1 MEDLTFQDERI
12 GAAADDLAAWGSM
25 GMSSPTFMA
34 PLSLK
39 TKLLIL
45 LVAGAFATAA
55 ALALRQRLVDQQ
67 RQEILGGCRA
77 IRNEVLAIK
86 QKEFDPGVAELRQL
100 RLNEAQAR
108 LLRQAD
114 ANAYSKF
121 AQKYEAK
128 VVSVAEALDRLNAS
142 LGKLEQKNCFEMK
155 P

>member
-1 MEDLTFQDERI
+1 M
-12 GAAADDLAAWGSM
+12 GASK
-25 GMSSPTFMA
+25 PTFMA

-39 TKLLIL
+39 SKLIIL
-45 LVAGAFATAA
+45 LVAAALAA
-55 ALALRQRLVDQQ
+55 AGAMALRQRLLDQQ
-67 RQEILGGCRA
+67 HQETLGSCRA
-77 IRNEVLAIK
+77 IRNQVLAVK

-121 AQKYEAK
+121 AQQYEAK
-128 VVSVAEALDRLNAS
+128 VVSVAEALDRLNTL
-142 LGKLEQKNCFEMK
+142 LGKLQQQNCLDLQ

>member
-1 MEDLTFQDERI
+1 
-12 GAAADDLAAWGSM
+12 M
-25 GMSSPTFMA
+25 GVSSPNFMA

-45 LVAGAFATAA
+45 LGAGVLVAAGAMV
-55 ALALRQRLVDQQ
+55 LRQRLLDQQ
-67 RQEILGGCRA
+67 HQDSLGGCRA
-77 IRNEVLAIK
+77 LRNQVLAIK

-121 AQKYEAK
+121 AQQYETK
-128 VVSVAEALDRLNAS
+128 VVAVADALDRLNML
-142 LGKLEQKNCFEMK
+142 LGKLQQQKCLELQ

>member
-1 MEDLTFQDERI
+1 
-12 GAAADDLAAWGSM
+12 
-25 GMSSPTFMA
+25 MA

-45 LVAGAFATAA
+45 LVAGALATAG
-55 ALALRQRLVDQQ
+55 ALTWRQSLVDQQ
-67 RQEILGGCRA
+67 RQETLGGCRA
-77 IRNEVLAIK
+77 LRNEVLTVK

-114 ANAYSKF
+114 VNAYSKF
-121 AQKYEAK
+121 GQQYEAK
-128 VVSVAEALDRLNAS
+128 VVSVAEALDRLNAL
-142 LGKLEQKNCFEMK
+142 LGKLQQKNCFEMK

>member
-1 MEDLTFQDERI
+1 
-12 GAAADDLAAWGSM
+12 
-25 GMSSPTFMA
+25 MA

-45 LVAGAFATAA
+45 LVAGALATAG
-55 ALALRQRLVDQQ
+55 ALTWRQSLVDQQ
-67 RQEILGGCRA
+67 RQETLGGCRA
-77 IRNEVLAIK
+77 LRNEVLTVK

-114 ANAYSKF
+114 VNAYSKF
-121 AQKYEAK
+121 AQQYEAK
-128 VVSVAEALDRLNAS
+128 VVSVAEALDRLNAL

>member
-1 MEDLTFQDERI
+1 
-12 GAAADDLAAWGSM
+12 
-25 GMSSPTFMA
+25 MA

-45 LVAGAFATAA
+45 LVAGALATAG
-55 ALALRQRLVDQQ
+55 ALTWRQSLVDQQ
-67 RQEILGGCRA
+67 RQETLGGCRA
-77 IRNEVLAIK
+77 LRNEVLTVK

-114 ANAYSKF
+114 VNAYSKF
-121 AQKYEAK
+121 TQQYEAK
-128 VVSVAEALDRLNAS
+128 VVSVAEALDRLNAL
-142 LGKLEQKNCFEMK
+142 LGKLQQKNCFEMK

>member
-1 MEDLTFQDERI
+1 
-12 GAAADDLAAWGSM
+12 
-25 GMSSPTFMA
+25 MA

-45 LVAGAFATAA
+45 LVAGALATAG
-55 ALALRQRLVDQQ
+55 ALTWRQSLVDQQ
-67 RQEILGGCRA
+67 RQETLGGCRA
-77 IRNEVLAIK
+77 LRNEVLTVK

-114 ANAYSKF
+114 VNAYSKF
-121 AQKYEAK
+121 AQQYEAK
-128 VVSVAEALDRLNAS
+128 VVSVAEALDRLNAL
-142 LGKLEQKNCFEMK
+142 LGKLQQKNCFEMK

>member
-1 MEDLTFQDERI
+1 
-12 GAAADDLAAWGSM
+12 
-25 GMSSPTFMA
+25 MA

-39 TKLLIL
+39 SKLLIL
-45 LVAGAFATAA
+45 LVAGALAA
-55 ALALRQRLVDQQ
+55 AGAMAMRQRLLDQQ
-67 RQEILGGCRA
+67 RQETLGGCRA
-77 IRNEVLAIK
+77 IRNQVLTIK

-121 AQKYEAK
+121 AQQYEAK
-128 VVSVAEALDRLNAS
+128 VVSVAEALDRLNTL
-142 LGKLEQKNCFEMK
+142 LGKLQQQNCFELQ

>member
-1 MEDLTFQDERI
+1 MET
-12 GAAADDLAAWGSM
+12 
-25 GMSSPTFMA
+25 SSPTFMA

-45 LVAGAFATAA
+45 LVAGALATAG
-55 ALALRQRLVDQQ
+55 ALTWRQSLVDQQ
-67 RQEILGGCRA
+67 RQETLGGCRA
-77 IRNEVLAIK
+77 LRNEVLTIK

-114 ANAYSKF
+114 VNAYIKF
-121 AQKYEAK
+121 AQQYETK
-128 VVSVAEALDRLNAS
+128 LVSVAEALDRLNAL
-142 LGKLEQKNCFEMK
+142 LGKLQQKNCFEMK

>member
-1 MEDLTFQDERI
+1 MET
-12 GAAADDLAAWGSM
+12 
-25 GMSSPTFMA
+25 SSPTFMA

-45 LVAGAFATAA
+45 LVAGALATAG
-55 ALALRQRLVDQQ
+55 ALTWRQSLVDQQ
-67 RQEILGGCRA
+67 RQETLGGCRA
-77 IRNEVLAIK
+77 LRNEVLTVK

-100 RLNEAQAR
+100 RLNEAQTR

-114 ANAYSKF
+114 VNAYSKF
-121 AQKYEAK
+121 AQQYEAK

>member
-1 MEDLTFQDERI
+1 
-12 GAAADDLAAWGSM
+12 M
-25 GMSSPTFMA
+25 GKSSPPFMA

-39 TKLLIL
+39 SKLLIL
-45 LVAGAFATAA
+45 LVMGALAAAGAI
-55 ALALRQRLVDQQ
+55 ALRQRLLDQQ
-67 RQEILGGCRA
+67 HQETLGGCRA
-77 IRNEVLAIK
+77 LRNQVLAIK

-121 AQKYEAK
+121 AQQYEAK
-128 VVSVAEALDRLNAS
+128 VVSVAEALDRLNTL
-142 LGKLEQKNCFEMK
+142 LGKLQQQNCFELQ

>member
-1 MEDLTFQDERI
+1 MET
-12 GAAADDLAAWGSM
+12 
-25 GMSSPTFMA
+25 SSPTFMA

-45 LVAGAFATAA
+45 LVAGALATAG
-55 ALALRQRLVDQQ
+55 ALTWRQSLVDQQ
-67 RQEILGGCRA
+67 RQETLVGCRA
-77 IRNEVLAIK
+77 LRNEVLTVK

-114 ANAYSKF
+114 VNAYSKF
-121 AQKYEAK
+121 AQQYEAK
-128 VVSVAEALDRLNAS
+128 VVSVAEALDRLNAL

>member
-1 MEDLTFQDERI
+1 MGDLTFQDDRI
-12 GAAADDLAAWGSM
+12 GAAAADLAAWGSM
-25 GMSSPTFMA
+25 ETSRPTFMA

-77 IRNEVLAIK
+77 IRNEVMAIK

-121 AQKYEAK
+121 AQQYEAK
-128 VVSVAEALDRLNAS
+128 VVSVAEALDRLNAL
-142 LGKLEQKNCFEMK
+142 LGKLEQKNCFELK

>member
-1 MEDLTFQDERI
+1 
-12 GAAADDLAAWGSM
+12 
-25 GMSSPTFMA
+25 MA

-45 LVAGAFATAA
+45 LVAGALAA
-55 ALALRQRLVDQQ
+55 AGAMALRQRLLEQQ
-67 RQEILGGCRA
+67 RQDSLGGCRA
-77 IRNEVLAIK
+77 MLNQVLAIK

-121 AQKYEAK
+121 AQQYETK
-128 VVSVAEALDRLNAS
+128 VVTVAEALDRLNTL
-142 LGKLEQKNCFEMK
+142 LGKLQQQKCLELQ

>member
-1 MEDLTFQDERI
+1 
-12 GAAADDLAAWGSM
+12 
-25 GMSSPTFMA
+25 MA

-45 LVAGAFATAA
+45 LVAGALATAG
-55 ALALRQRLVDQQ
+55 ALTWRQSLVDQQ
-67 RQEILGGCRA
+67 RQETLGGCRA
-77 IRNEVLAIK
+77 LRNEVLTVK

-114 ANAYSKF
+114 VNAYSKF
-121 AQKYEAK
+121 AQQYEAK
-128 VVSVAEALDRLNAS
+128 VVSVAEALDRINGL
-142 LGKLEQKNCFEMK
+142 LGKLQQKNCFEMK

>member
-1 MEDLTFQDERI
+1 
-12 GAAADDLAAWGSM
+12 
-25 GMSSPTFMA
+25 MA

-45 LVAGAFATAA
+45 LVAGALATAG
-55 ALALRQRLVDQQ
+55 ALTWRQSLVDQQ
-67 RQEILGGCRA
+67 RQETLGGCRA
-77 IRNEVLAIK
+77 LRNEVLTIK

-114 ANAYSKF
+114 VNAYSKF
-121 AQKYEAK
+121 AQQYEAK
-128 VVSVAEALDRLNAS
+128 VVSVAEALDRLNAL
-142 LGKLEQKNCFEMK
+142 LGKLQQKNCFEMK

>member
-1 MEDLTFQDERI
+1 
-12 GAAADDLAAWGSM
+12 M
-25 GMSSPTFMA
+25 GVSSPAFMA

-45 LVAGAFATAA
+45 LVAGGLAA
-55 ALALRQRLVDQQ
+55 AGAMLLRQRLLDQQ
-67 RQEILGGCRA
+67 HQDSLGSCRA
-77 IRNEVLAIK
+77 LRNQVLAVK

-121 AQKYEAK
+121 AQQYEAK
-128 VVSVAEALDRLNAS
+128 VVSVADALDQINTL
-142 LGKLEQKNCFEMK
+142 LGKLQQQGCLELQ

>member
-1 MEDLTFQDERI
+1 MET
-12 GAAADDLAAWGSM
+12 
-25 GMSSPTFMA
+25 SSPTFMA

-45 LVAGAFATAA
+45 LVAGALATAG
-55 ALALRQRLVDQQ
+55 ALTWRQSLVDQQ
-67 RQEILGGCRA
+67 RQETLGGCRA
-77 IRNEVLAIK
+77 LRNEVLTVK

-114 ANAYSKF
+114 VNAYSKF
-121 AQKYEAK
+121 AQQYEAK
-128 VVSVAEALDRLNAS
+128 VVSVAEALDRINGL
-142 LGKLEQKNCFEMK
+142 LGKLQQKNCFEMK

>member
-1 MEDLTFQDERI
+1 
-12 GAAADDLAAWGSM
+12 M
-25 GMSSPTFMA
+25 GMTSPTFMA

-45 LVAGAFATAA
+45 LVAGALAA
-55 ALALRQRLVDQQ
+55 AGAMALRQRLLDQQ
-67 RQEILGGCRA
+67 RQDSLGGCRA
-77 IRNEVLAIK
+77 IRNQVLAIK

-121 AQKYEAK
+121 AQQYETK
-128 VVSVAEALDRLNAS
+128 VVTVAEALDRLNTL
-142 LGKLEQKNCFEMK
+142 LGKLQQQKCLELQ

>member
-1 MEDLTFQDERI
+1 ME
-12 GAAADDLAAWGSM
+12 S
-25 GMSSPTFMA
+25 SSPTFMA

-45 LVAGAFATAA
+45 LVAGALATAG
-55 ALALRQRLVDQQ
+55 ALTWRQSLVDQQ
-67 RQEILGGCRA
+67 RQETLGGCRA
-77 IRNEVLAIK
+77 LRNEVLTVK

-114 ANAYSKF
+114 VNAYSKF
-121 AQKYEAK
+121 AQQYEAK
-128 VVSVAEALDRLNAS
+128 VVSVAEALDRLNAL
-142 LGKLEQKNCFEMK
+142 LGKLQQKNCFEMK

>member
-1 MEDLTFQDERI
+1 ME
-12 GAAADDLAAWGSM
+12 A
-25 GMSSPTFMA
+25 SSPTFMA

-45 LVAGAFATAA
+45 LVAGALATAG
-55 ALALRQRLVDQQ
+55 ALTWRQSLVDQQ
-67 RQEILGGCRA
+67 RQETLGGCRA
-77 IRNEVLAIK
+77 LRNEVLTVK

-114 ANAYSKF
+114 VNAYSKF
-121 AQKYEAK
+121 AQQYEAK
-128 VVSVAEALDRLNAS
+128 VVSVAEALDRLNAL
-142 LGKLEQKNCFEMK
+142 LGKLQQKNCFEMK

>member
-1 MEDLTFQDERI
+1 MGWL
-12 GAAADDLAAWGSM
+12 GSM
-25 GMSSPTFMA
+25 GQHGNVSPTFMA

-86 QKEFDPGVAELRQL
+86 QKEFDPGLAELRQL

>member
-1 MEDLTFQDERI
+1 
-12 GAAADDLAAWGSM
+12 
-25 GMSSPTFMA
+25 MA

-45 LVAGAFATAA
+45 LVAGALAA
-55 ALALRQRLVDQQ
+55 AGAMVLRQRLLDQQ
-67 RQEILGGCRA
+67 LQDSLGGCRA
-77 IRNEVLAIK
+77 LRNQVLAIK

-121 AQKYEAK
+121 AQQYEAK
-128 VVSVAEALDRLNAS
+128 VVSVAEALDRLNTL
-142 LGKLEQKNCFEMK
+142 LGQLQQQKCFDLQ

>member
-1 MEDLTFQDERI
+1 MGWL
-12 GAAADDLAAWGSM
+12 GSM
-25 GMSSPTFMA
+25 GQHGNVSPTFMA

-55 ALALRQRLVDQQ
+55 ALAMRQRLVDQQ

-100 RLNEAQAR
+100 RLTEAQAR

-121 AQKYEAK
+121 AQQYEAK
-128 VVSVAEALDRLNAS
+128 VVSVAEALDRLNAL
-142 LGKLEQKNCFEMK
+142 LGKLQQKNCFEIK

>member
-1 MEDLTFQDERI
+1 MGWL
-12 GAAADDLAAWGSM
+12 GSM
-25 GMSSPTFMA
+25 GQHGNVSPTFMA
-34 PLSLK
+34 SLSLK

-121 AQKYEAK
+121 AQQYEAK
-128 VVSVAEALDRLNAS
+128 VVSLAEALDRLNAL
-142 LGKLEQKNCFEMK
+142 LGKLQQKNCFEMK

>member
-1 MEDLTFQDERI
+1 M
-12 GAAADDLAAWGSM
+12 
-25 GMSSPTFMA
+25 
-34 PLSLK
+34 
-39 TKLLIL
+39 
-45 LVAGAFATAA
+45 
-55 ALALRQRLVDQQ
+55 
-67 RQEILGGCRA
+67 GGCRA

-114 ANAYSKF
+114 VNAYSKF
-121 AQKYEAK
+121 AQQYEAK

-142 LGKLEQKNCFEMK
+142 LGKLLQKNCFEMK

>member
-1 MEDLTFQDERI
+1 
-12 GAAADDLAAWGSM
+12 M
-25 GMSSPTFMA
+25 GVSSPNFMV

-45 LVAGAFATAA
+45 LVAGGLAA
-55 ALALRQRLVDQQ
+55 AGAMVLRQRLLDQQ
-67 RQEILGGCRA
+67 RLDSLGDCRA
-77 IRNEVLAIK
+77 LRNQLLAIK

-114 ANAYSKF
+114 VNAYSKF
-121 AQKYEAK
+121 AQQYEAK
-128 VVSVAEALDRLNAS
+128 VVTVAEALDRLNML
-142 LGKLEQKNCFEMK
+142 LGKLQQQKCLELQ

>member
-1 MEDLTFQDERI
+1 
-12 GAAADDLAAWGSM
+12 
-25 GMSSPTFMA
+25 MA

-45 LVAGAFATAA
+45 LLAGALATAG
-55 ALALRQRLVDQQ
+55 ALAWRQSLVDQQ
-67 RQEILGGCRA
+67 RQETLGGCRA
-77 IRNEVLAIK
+77 LRNEVLTVK

-100 RLNEAQAR
+100 RHNEAQAR

-121 AQKYEAK
+121 AQQYEAK

-142 LGKLEQKNCFEMK
+142 LVKLEQKNCFEMK

>member
-1 MEDLTFQDERI
+1 
-12 GAAADDLAAWGSM
+12 
-25 GMSSPTFMA
+25 MA

-39 TKLLIL
+39 SKLLIL
-45 LVAGAFATAA
+45 LVAGTLAA
-55 ALALRQRLVDQQ
+55 AGAMAMRQRLLDQQ
-67 RQEILGGCRA
+67 RQETLGGCRA
-77 IRNEVLAIK
+77 IRNQVLTIK

-121 AQKYEAK
+121 AQQYEAK
-128 VVSVAEALDRLNAS
+128 VVSVAEALDRLNTL
-142 LGKLEQKNCFEMK
+142 LGKLQQQNCFELQ

>member
-1 MEDLTFQDERI
+1 MET
-12 GAAADDLAAWGSM
+12 
-25 GMSSPTFMA
+25 SSPTFMA

-45 LVAGAFATAA
+45 LVAGALATAG
-55 ALALRQRLVDQQ
+55 ALTWRQSLVDQQ
-67 RQEILGGCRA
+67 RQETLGGCRA
-77 IRNEVLAIK
+77 LRNEVLTVK

-114 ANAYSKF
+114 VNAYSKF
-121 AQKYEAK
+121 AQQYEAK
-128 VVSVAEALDRLNAS
+128 VVSVAEALDRLNAL
-142 LGKLEQKNCFEMK
+142 LGKLQQKNCFEMK

>member
-1 MEDLTFQDERI
+1 
-12 GAAADDLAAWGSM
+12 M
-25 GMSSPTFMA
+25 GMTSPTFMA

-45 LVAGAFATAA
+45 LVAGALAA
-55 ALALRQRLVDQQ
+55 AGAMALRQRLLEQQ
-67 RQEILGGCRA
+67 RQDSLGGCRA
-77 IRNEVLAIK
+77 IRNQVLAIK

-121 AQKYEAK
+121 AQQYETK
-128 VVSVAEALDRLNAS
+128 VVTVAEALDRLNTL
-142 LGKLEQKNCFEMK
+142 LGKLQQQKCLELQ

>member
-1 MEDLTFQDERI
+1 MGYLTFQDDRI
-12 GAAADDLAAWGSM
+12 GAGADDLAAWGSM
-25 GMSSPTFMA
+25 AMSSPTFMA

-45 LVAGAFATAA
+45 LVAGALATAG
-55 ALALRQRLVDQQ
+55 ALTWRQSLVDQQ
-67 RQEILGGCRA
+67 RQETLGGCRA
-77 IRNEVLAIK
+77 LRNEVLTVK

-114 ANAYSKF
+114 VNAYSKF
-121 AQKYEAK
+121 AQQYEAK
-128 VVSVAEALDRLNAS
+128 VVSVAEALDRLNGL